1 MKWSFKK
8 ITGHAPRL
16 MTVAVIV
23 AAFALGLFVRGC
35 RPGRHMPAD
44 GPGDAQQESAAQ
56 FWTCSMHPQ
65 IQQPGPGQ
73 CPLCGMDLVPVV
85 TAGAGDDVGPRQL
98 RLSQTAVKLAEIQVA
113 PVERKFV
120 EAEVRMVGKID
131 YDETRLG
138 YITAWVAGRIDRMYV
153 DYTGVP
159 VKQGEHM
166 MSVYSPDLI
175 VAQRELIEEINA
187 AKETGMKERVD
198 LVREKLLLWGLTQ
211 SQIDEIEQR
220 GTPSD
225 HVTIYSPM
233 SGIVIHKNGFE
244 GLYVNTGTRIYTIAD
259 LSRVWVRLDAYE
271 SDLAW
276 IRYGQ
281 EVEFTTEAYP
291 GDVFTGK
298 IAFIDPVLNAKTR
311 TVKVRVNVSNPDG
324 KLKPEMFVR
333 AVVRAK
339 VASGGKVMDAVLAG
353 KWVCPMHPDVVE
365 GEPGFCSVC
374 EMPLVRPESLGY
386 VTVDPAGM
394 SAPLVVPVSAPL
406 ITGRRAVV
414 YVVVPGKES
423 VYEGREVVLGPR
435 AGDYYLVRD
444 GLEEGEMVVVNGN
457 FKIDSALQ
465 ILAKP
470 SMMSPEGGAPPPG
483 HDHGAMPGMVGEEV
497 TEQADVSSF
506 TDIPDEFKKLLD
518 PVVTAYFEVQQ
529 ALSRDNLQAAQSG
542 TKKIA
547 DALGAVDMGLLDGP
561 AHMAW
566 MRESDNLK
574 KSVDVMAGA
583 DDIEQT
589 RSGFLLLSESMAAVA
604 KQFGTA
610 GVRPVLRFHCPMA
623 FNGRGA
629 DWLQNKPETENP
641 YFGAAMFKCGQQ
653 TEVIVEG
660 PSS

>member
-1 MKWSFKK
+1 
-8 ITGHAPRL
+8 
-16 MTVAVIV
+16 
-23 AAFALGLFVRGC
+23 
-35 RPGRHMPAD
+35 
-44 GPGDAQQESAAQ
+44 
-56 FWTCSMHPQ
+56 
-65 IQQPGPGQ
+65 
-73 CPLCGMDLVPVV
+73 
-85 TAGAGDDVGPRQL
+85 
-98 RLSQTAVKLAEIQVA
+98 
-113 PVERKFV
+113 
-120 EAEVRMVGKID
+120 
-131 YDETRLG
+131 
-138 YITAWVAGRIDRMYV
+138 
-153 DYTGVP
+153 
-159 VKQGEHM
+159 
-166 MSVYSPDLI
+166 
-175 VAQRELIEEINA
+175 
-187 AKETGMKERVD
+187 
-198 LVREKLLLWGLTQ
+198 
-211 SQIDEIEQR
+211 
-220 GTPSD
+220 
-225 HVTIYSPM
+225 M

-271 SDLAW
+271 SDLVW

-365 GEPGFCSVC
+365 DEPGFCSVC

-406 ITGRRAVV
+406 ITGTRAVV
-414 YVVVPGKES
+414 YVAVPGKES

-444 GLEEGEMVVVNGN
+444 GLEEGEMVVGNGT

-483 HDHGAMPGMVGEEV
+483 HDHGAMPGMAGEEV

-518 PVVTAYFEVQQ
+518 PVVAAYFEIQQ
-529 ALSRDNLQAAQSG
+529 ALSRDNLQAARSG
-542 TKKIA
+542 TKKIVG
-547 DALGAVDMGLLDGP
+547 ALGAVDMGLLDGP